1 MHDPFEPLVFRTGLI
16 CKNRL
21 VLAPMTNKQSN
32 DDGSLGEDER
42 KWLFSRA
49 TAGFGLIETCAA
61 HVSPDGQAWQGELGI
76 FDDRLLPGL
85 ASLATGLKE
94 RGASSIAQIFHGGL
108 RADPA
113 VSGIPPWSASE
124 GQGARA
130 ATEEDIRRVSTQFVD
145 AAVRAKT
152 AGFDG
157 VEIHGAHGY
166 LFGQFLSALDNQRT
180 DQWGGSFENRARLLR
195 GVTRAIRDR
204 VGSAFTV
211 GVRLSP
217 EDFGQARG
225 LDLDENLT
233 LAGWLAEDGIDFLH
247 LSLWRAQLNT
257 KKRPTE
263 HAIPL
268 FRAALPDDVKILV
281 AGSVWT
287 RGEAD
292 DLLARGADGVALGRS
307 AVVNRDWPSLA
318 RDHAWVPVRPPVT
331 IAHLVANDLSP
342 TFAAYMGNW
351 KGFLVDEGSGPK
363 G

>member
-1 MHDPFEPLVFRTGLI
+1 MHDLFEPLVFRTGLTA
-16 CKNRL
+16 KNRL
-21 VLAPMTNKQSN
+21 VLAPMTNKQSQ
-32 DDGSLGEDER
+32 DDGSLGEDEK

-49 TAGFGLIETCAA
+49 AAGFGLIETCAA
-61 HVSPDGQAWQGELGI
+61 HVALDGQAWQGELGI

-85 ASLATGLKE
+85 TTLAAGLKE
-94 RGASSIAQIFHGGL
+94 RGAASIVQIFHGGL

-113 VSGIPPWSASE
+113 VNGSPTWSASE

-130 ATEEDIRRVSTQFVD
+130 ATEEDIARVSGQFVD
-145 AAVRAKT
+145 AALRAQR

-180 DQWGGSFENRARLLR
+180 DQWGGSLENRARLLR
-195 GVTRAIRDR
+195 DVTRTIRQR
-204 VGSAFTV
+204 VGPSFTV

-217 EDFGQARG
+217 EDFGQSRG

-233 LAGWLAEDGIDFLH
+233 VAGWLADDGIDFLH

-257 KKRPTE
+257 RKRPTE

-268 FRAALPDDVKILV
+268 FRAAVPDDVKIFA

-287 RGEAD
+287 RAEAD

-307 AVVNRDWPSLA
+307 AVVNRDWPERA
-318 RDHAWVPVRPPVT
+318 RDHAWAPVRPPVT
-331 IAHLVANDLSP
+331 VEHLVENDLSP

-351 KGFLVDEGSGPK
+351 KGFLVGAEGGSK

>member
-1 MHDPFEPLVFRTGLI
+1 MHDLFEPLVFRTGLRA
-16 CKNRL
+16 KNRL
-21 VLAPMTNKQSN
+21 VLAPMTNKQSH

-42 KWLFSRA
+42 RWLYSRA
-49 TAGFGLIETCAA
+49 SAGFGIIETCAA
-61 HVSPDGQAWQGELGI
+61 HVALDGQGWQGELGI

-85 ASLATGLKE
+85 TSLAAGLKE
-94 RGASSIAQIFHGGL
+94 RGAVSFVQIFHGGL
-108 RADPA
+108 RADAA
-113 VSGIPPWSASE
+113 VSGLPAWSASE

-130 ATEEDIRRVSTQFVD
+130 ATEEDITRVSEQFVE
-145 AAVRAKT
+145 AAVRAQK

-180 DQWGGSFENRARLLR
+180 DRWGGSLENRARLLR
-195 GVTRAIRDR
+195 DVTRAVRER
-204 VGSAFTV
+204 VGPSFTV

-217 EDFGQARG
+217 EDFGQSRG

-257 KKRPTE
+257 RKRPDE
-263 HAIPL
+263 HAIPA
-268 FRAALPDDVKILV
+268 FRAVLPDDVKILV

-292 DLLARGADGVALGRS
+292 DLLARGADGIALGRS
-307 AVVNRDWPSLA
+307 AVVNRDWPTLA
-318 RDHAWVPVRPPVT
+318 RDHAWVPVKPPVT
-331 IAHLVANDLSP
+331 IAHLVENDLNP

-351 KGFLVDEGSGPK
+351 KGFLV
-363 G
+363 